1 MIPPVAI
8 NVAVAAVTRRRRQ
21 AEAED
26 AAPTSRRYRRSDAEI
41 AEELRRNIEAHERAE
56 RDLGRWMLV
65 ILATAI
71 GIALFMA
78 WAWLRDTGRI

>member
-26 AAPTSRRYRRSDAEI
+26 AAPTPQRYRRTDDEI

-56 RDLGRWMLV
+56 RDLGRWMLG
-65 ILATAI
+65 LFATAT
-71 GIALFMA
+71 GIALFML

>member
-26 AAPTSRRYRRSDAEI
+26 AAPRPRRHRRSDEEI
-41 AEELRRNIEAHERAE
+41 AEQLRRNIEAHERAE
-56 RDLGRWMLV
+56 RDLVRCMLG
-65 ILATAI
+65 ILVTAI
-71 GIALFMA
+71 GIALFML